1 MRILKENSFDLR
13 RTRTTLSIRKKKNSR
28 LLCYFRTHV
37 YKHIRLNSDP
47 EKCDMHAIFRS

>member
-13 RTRTTLSIRKKKNSR
+13 RGQHYQSERKICR